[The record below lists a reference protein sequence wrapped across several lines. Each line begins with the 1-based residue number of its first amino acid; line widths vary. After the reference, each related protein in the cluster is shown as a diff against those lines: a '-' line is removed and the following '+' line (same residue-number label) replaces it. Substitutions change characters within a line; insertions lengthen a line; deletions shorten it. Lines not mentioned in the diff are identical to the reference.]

1 MAKNRFNSNG
11 KPGEDTPKIS
21 LKWENLK
28 EALLIFAYV
37 KPYRIKFT
45 TGLIFIALS
54 AGTTMAFPYMLKLLI
69 DSAHDSTHGSAVF
82 SPGLIALLM
91 IGILVVQMF
100 FSYMRVFL
108 FTSVGENALADMR
121 KDIYKRMITMPMD
134 FFSQHRVGELSSR
147 ISADLSQIQDA
158 VSFVLAEFIR
168 GILTLI
174 IGLILIFLISTKLTV
189 LMLSVVPVIVV
200 FSVIFSKK
208 IRKLARK
215 AQDQLADS
223 NIIVQET
230 LQGISN
236 VKSFSNEWFEMN
248 RYAISI
254 QKVVKLAVSNSRF
267 RGFFISFVM
276 FSVFSAIVLVVWY
289 GAGLMQQ
296 GKLTFGDLTAFVVY
310 TAFVGGSMAGFA
322 DLYSQLQ
329 KTLGATQRVRELL
342 RENTESVAIE
352 DIPLDMAYKLTGK
365 VEMREVAFS
374 YPSRKDI
381 RVLSK
386 INLMAEKGSHVAI
399 VGPSGAGKSTL
410 ISLLLRFYEPDS
422 GTLLFDGKE
431 ASEFPLSQLRRQMAL
446 VPQDVFLFG
455 GTILEN
461 IAYGNP
467 HATNEQIEEAARKAN
482 AHGFITSFPEGYQT
496 IVGERGIMLSGG
508 QRQRIAIARAIL
520 KDPVILILDE
530 ATSSLDS
537 ESEQLVQDALE
548 NLMANRTTFVIA
560 HRLSTI
566 RKADNIVVIEN
577 GMIKESGTH
586 QELIALD
593 EGLYKNLNKLQYE
606 LN

>member
-69 DSAHDSTHGSAVF
+69 DSAHDSSHGNAVF
-82 SPGLIALLM
+82 SPGVIALLM

-158 VSFVLAEFIR
+158 VSFALAEFIR

-248 RYAISI
+248 RYSISI

-352 DIPLDMAYKLTGK
+352 DIPLDMAYKLTGN
-365 VEMREVAFS
+365 VEMRDVAFS

-386 INLMAEKGSHVAI
+386 INLKAEKGSHVAI

-431 ASEFPLSQLRRQMAL
+431 ASDFPLSQLRRQMAL

-537 ESEQLVQDALE
+537 ESELLVQDALE